1 MPVPGRDFLS
11 AGQKSAE
18 GPHAAMAETSAKSRK
33 QTARKP
39 AKRVKLADF
48 TEAPEPFDLFYAWL
62 AEAEASEPNDP
73 EAMALATVDSQGLP
87 NVRMILL
94 KGADRRGFVFYT
106 NCESAKGLELAANP
120 KAALLFHWKSLGR
133 QVRIRGPIEPATEAE
148 ADAYFATRHRESQI
162 GACASAQSRPLK
174 SRAAF
179 ERACAQVAQK
189 FGEGPVR
196 RPAYWRGYRLVPL
209 EIEFWM
215 SQPFRLHDRIVFRR
229 ASPRARWTKTRLY
242 P

>member
-1 MPVPGRDFLS
+1 
-11 AGQKSAE
+11 
-18 GPHAAMAETSAKSRK
+18 MAEMRAKSRS
-33 QTARKP
+33 KP
-39 AKRVKLADF
+39 AKSPAADF
-48 TEAPEPFDLFYAWL
+48 TEAAEPFALFYAWM
-62 AEAEASEPNDP
+62 AEAEVSEPNDP
-73 EAMALATVDSQGLP
+73 EAMALATVDSHGLP
-87 NVRMILL
+87 NLRMILL
-94 KGADRRGFVFYT
+94 KGADKRGFVFYT

-133 QVRIRGPIEPATEAE
+133 QIRIRGLIEPATDAE

-174 SRAAF
+174 SRAVF
-179 ERACAQVAQK
+179 EKELARLARE
-189 FGEGPVR
+189 FGEGAVT
-196 RPAYWRGYRLVPL
+196 RPEYWRGYRLIPL

-215 SQPFRLHDRIVFRR
+215 SRPFRLHDRVVFRR